1 AIYIIYR
8 IKGVEP
14 VINGEHIVDIFSKQL
29 SNTWRSKMK
38 LIPIVINDVELYLDW
53 NKKDFIAQLKKLLIN
68 IAKQKAVSQ
77 R

>member
-1 AIYIIYR
+1 
-8 IKGVEP
+8 
-14 VINGEHIVDIFSKQL
+14 
-29 SNTWRSKMK
+29 MK